1 MWAFERRGLAGGG
14 TGRPAGTDID
24 AEAAVRVVREA
35 LAARAA
41 APPARVE
48 AGKFAVA
55 LERAMA
61 KLDTLPS
68 GTDVDALEE
77 ALASIEE
84 ALLRSL
90 RKALTGEA
98 AEELASRVEAL
109 LVGTDD
115 LPSAARE
122 RLRKALSRRELR
134 ALLDLPALSV
144 LGG

>member
-1 MWAFERRGLAGGG
+1 
-14 TGRPAGTDID
+14 
-24 AEAAVRVVREA
+24 VRVVREA
-35 LAARAA
+35 LAARAT

-77 ALASIEE
+77 ELASLEE

>member
-1 MWAFERRGLAGGG
+1 
-14 TGRPAGTDID
+14 
-24 AEAAVRVVREA
+24 VRVVREA

-41 APPARVE
+41 APPVRVE